1 MALILYIDTASEIAN
16 IFLVENNQLLFK
28 EQNNDQKNH
37 ASFVQPAI
45 QNIINKAN
53 ISLHNLH
60 AIVVVNGPGSY
71 TGLRVGLASAKGLC
85 YALNKPLILLN
96 TLDIMA
102 LELQLNQHQLLPIQ
116 ANYNLPILFCPM
128 IDARR
133 MEVFTALYDEQLNYL
148 IEPSALI
155 LNENCFEQELNQ
167 KIIIF
172 CGSGSIK
179 FKQLISHSNAVFTNN
194 HYKPITIIEAG
205 NQKFMQSNF
214 SDLAYCEPFYIK
226 DFYTTAST
234 QNIVN
239 K

>member
-1 MALILYIDTASEIAN
+1 LALLLYIDTSSEIAN
-16 IFLVENNQLLFK
+16 VYLAENDTLLFVEENK
-28 EQNNDQKNH
+28 EQKNH
-37 ASFVQPAI
+37 ASFIQPAI
-45 QNIINKAN
+45 QKIIKQAN
-53 ISLHNLH
+53 ISLLSIQ

-71 TGLRVGLASAKGLC
+71 TGLRVGLSTAKGLC

-116 ANYNLPILFCPM
+116 ANSLPVLFCPM

-239 K
+239 G